1 LEGDAGEVLGGL
13 RRQRGMRRCSA
24 GHGEV
29 EGVVGVIFFFLE
41 WRRVAA
47 GTSLGGGELLLIG
60 ASMILWTNGQGKDMR
75 MCARSRY
82 GAGGQRGSAGYLGLV
97 GIVGLL

>member
-1 LEGDAGEVLGGL
+1 V
-13 RRQRGMRRCSA
+13 
-24 GHGEV
+24 
-29 EGVVGVIFFFLE
+29 VVGDGSGGSRGQWRGRRDASGCGDVECVAGAILFFLE
-41 WRRVAA
+41 WLRMAA
-47 GTSLGGGELLLIG
+47 GTSSDGGELQLIG
-60 ASMILWTNGQGKDMR
+60 ASMVLWTNGRGMDMR